1 MPSKV
6 KAMRALLAKE
16 KANKKNDT
24 NDPILTCKTYKSNV
38 YAHEV
43 VIMKDGDPMT
53 EKDYIPFLI
62 NRGLSF
68 FQDTVIQV
76 NEMNRLHFLDNK
88 LQFDYLLNNIRPRKR
103 WSKWLKPD
111 KIDNLELV
119 KEYFGFGNEKAKDA
133 LEVLSKENIEEIKS
147 KLAKGGMEKNN
158 GKYR

>member
-1 MPSKV
+1 MGPFDFIKAINTSK
-6 KAMRALLAKE
+6 
-16 KANKKNDT
+16 
-24 NDPILTCKTYKSNV
+24 NV
-38 YAHEV
+38 
-43 VIMKDGDPMT
+43 MKDGDIMT
-53 EKDYIPFLI
+53 EKDYIPFLV

-68 FQDTVIQV
+68 FQDTIIQV

-119 KEYFGFGNEKAKDA
+119 KEYFGFSNEKAKEA
-133 LEVLSKENIEEIKS
+133 LEVLSNENIEDIKS
-147 KLAKGGMEKNN
+147 KLAKGGMEKND

>member
-1 MPSKV
+1 MGPFDFIKAINTSKNV
-6 KAMRALLAKE
+6 MKNGDLL
-16 KANKKNDT
+16 
-24 NDPILTCKTYKSNV
+24 
-38 YAHEV
+38 
-43 VIMKDGDPMT
+43 T
-53 EKDYIPFLI
+53 EKDYIPFLV

-111 KIDNLELV
+111 KTDNLELV
-119 KEYFGFGNEKAKDA
+119 KEYFGFSNEKAKEA
-133 LEVLSKENIEEIKS
+133 LEVLSGEDIIEITN

-158 GKYR
+158 DKYR

>member
-1 MPSKV
+1 MGPFDFI
-6 KAMRALLAKE
+6 KAI
-16 KANKKNDT
+16 NTHKN
-24 NDPILTCKTYKSNV
+24 
-38 YAHEV
+38 
-43 VIMKDGDPMT
+43 IMKDGDPLA
-53 EKDYIPFLI
+53 EKDYVPFLV

-76 NEMNRLHFLDNK
+76 NEMNRLHFIDHK

-103 WSKWLKPD
+103 SSKWLKPD

-133 LEVLSKENIEEIKS
+133 LEILSSEDIEEIKR

-158 GKYR
+158 DSKHR

>member
-1 MPSKV
+1 MGPFDFIKAINDSKNV
-6 KAMRALLAKE
+6 MKNDLLAE
-16 KANKKNDT
+16 KA
-24 NDPILTCKTYKSNV
+24 
-38 YAHEV
+38 
-43 VIMKDGDPMT
+43 
-53 EKDYIPFLI
+53 YIPFLV

-119 KEYFGFGNEKAKDA
+119 KAYFGFGNEKAKEA
-133 LEVLSKENIEEIKS
+133 LEVLTSENIEDIKS
-147 KLAKGGMEKNN
+147 KLAEGGVEKNDYKYRRDGGMYPK
-158 GKYR
+158 GT